1 MSTTN
6 FSQEYLTSTNNLC
19 KINSLVQE
27 ISTDPDVLECVI
39 KDLMESNDYS
49 LEEVVDEYI
58 GAIEEDLLI
67 IKEAM
72 KERAVEMLS
81 SGLYDDD
88 EEEKEED

>member
-1 MSTTN
+1 MTTTN
-6 FSQEYLTSTNNLC
+6 FSQEYLTSTNNLS

-27 ISTDPDVLECVI
+27 ISTEPDVLECVI

-49 LEEVVDEYI
+49 LEEVVDEYM

-72 KERAVEMLS
+72 KERVAEMLS

-88 EEEKEED
+88 EEEEEQD